1 MPAKN
6 KPARMITMFDFFME
20 QADWNSYDKDRR
32 EMLELVLS
40 VLLSCVENDQVNA
53 EKLARLATVISGGK
67 LNFKL

>member
-1 MPAKN
+1 
-6 KPARMITMFDFFME
+6 MITMFDFFME